1 MPLFL
6 FRSARIYML
15 SGLTIDT
22 GYLTSIICK
31 FYINL
36 VSH

>member
-1 MPLFL
+1 MPLYL
-6 FRSARIYML
+6 LRSAQGYTW

-22 GYLTSIICK
+22 GYMKRIICK
-31 FYINL
+31 FYINP